1 MPQHES
7 GCNICCSCRVGNVR
21 QFDIQQSSNEHP
33 LALQDLAV
41 LVNDQG
47 VMLDDIESN
56 IERVAD
62 RTRAAGGELQK
73 AERYQ
78 RSSRNKMCIILL
90 VVAFVL
96 AVIIIVS
103 VI

>member
-1 MPQHES
+1 MPCQS
-7 GCNICCSCRVGNVR
+7 IDICVVV
-21 QFDIQQSSNEHP
+21 
-33 LALQDLAV
+33 LQDLAV

-62 RTRAAGGELQK
+62 RTGAAGSELQK

>member
-1 MPQHES
+1 MQP
-7 GCNICCSCRVGNVR
+7 
-21 QFDIQQSSNEHP
+21 DNEQCV
-33 LALQDLAV
+33 LLLQDLAV

-62 RTRAAGGELQK
+62 RTKAAGGELQK

-96 AVIIIVS
+96 AIIIIVS
-103 VI
+103 VV

>member
-1 MPQHES
+1 MPCVWLMS
-7 GCNICCSCRVGNVR
+7 ASVT
-21 QFDIQQSSNEHP
+21 P
-33 LALQDLAV
+33 QDLAV

-62 RTRAAGGELQK
+62 RTGAAGGELLK

-78 RSSRNKMCIILL
+78 RSSRNKLCIILL